1 MKQIHREALR
11 FLIASVIIAGA
22 WAIAP
27 LETSCSSAAWQKYEN
42 SVASRSVQA
51 YGKDSGD
58 SQQVGVGYTVRYK

>member
-1 MKQIHREALR
+1 MSRIHREALR
-11 FLIASVIIAGA
+11 FALAAAIIAGA
-22 WAIAP
+22 YAVAP
-27 LETSCSSAAWQKYEN
+27 GCSSTAFQKYEN

>member
-1 MKQIHREALR
+1 MSRIHREALR
-11 FLIASVIIAGA
+11 FAIAAAIIAGA
-22 WAIAP
+22 TAMSP
-27 LETSCSSAAWQKYEN
+27 GCSSEAFQKYEN

>member
-11 FLIASVIIAGA
+11 FLIAAVIIAAA
-22 WAIAP
+22 WAFAP
-27 LETSCSSAAWQKYEN
+27 GCSSAAFQKYEN
-42 SVASRSVQA
+42 TVASRSVQA

>member
-11 FLIASVIIAGA
+11 FLIAAVIIAGA
-22 WAIAP
+22 CALAP
-27 LETSCSSAAWQKYEN
+27 GCNSAAWQKYEN

-51 YGKDSGD
+51 YGKDSGN